1 METIENMRII
11 DLNYLSELF
20 ALCGCDTSRGF
31 NIYEIGSR
39 CGCSWNETKQITEGL
54 SNLDLLKTNTPDSH
68 EVSITQQGIDLMKGE
83 RTVMYSIFM
92 Y

>member
-11 DLNYLSELF
+11 DLDYLSELF

-31 NIYEIGSR
+31 NIYEIGGR
-39 CGCSWNETKQITEGL
+39 CGCSWNETKQITEEL
-54 SNLDLLKTNTPDSH
+54 SNLDLLKTNNPGSH
-68 EVSITQQGIDLMKGE
+68 EVSMTQKGIDLMKGE
-83 RTVMYSIFM
+83 RTVSYSMFT